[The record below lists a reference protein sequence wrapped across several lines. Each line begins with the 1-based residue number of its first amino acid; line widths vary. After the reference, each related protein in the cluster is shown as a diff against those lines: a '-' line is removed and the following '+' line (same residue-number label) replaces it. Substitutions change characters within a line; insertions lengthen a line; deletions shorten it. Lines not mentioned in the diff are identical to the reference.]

1 MNECIPK
8 YEPGAD
14 LTGFV
19 NQAGGILGCRFLAL
33 VGDKRGV
40 ETVSDDTTGGNVVV
54 GYPAAGGRTFG
65 VSGYDAADQ
74 SEVKVVRGTG
84 KVVPILAAAAL
95 AYDQEVQADAQG
107 RAIPLAAGSARGR
120 TIRSAANGA
129 FALVELY

>member
-8 YEPGAD
+8 YEPGQD
-14 LTGFV
+14 LSGFV
-19 NQAGGILGCRFLAL
+19 NQAGGIVGCRVLAL
-33 VGDKRGV
+33 TGDKRGT
-40 ETVSDDTTGGNVVV
+40 ETVSDDTSGGQVVV
-54 GYPAAGGRTFG
+54 GYPAAGGRHFG

-74 SEVKVVRGTG
+74 AAVKVVRGRG

-95 AYDQEVQADAQG
+95 GYDVEVEADATG
-107 RAIPLAAGSARGR
+107 RVVPSAAGAKVGR